1 MSSPK
6 SEEILCESM
15 EEEVRA
21 LEDRIESSIE
31 KISVFNRQFPQIILA
46 NLLFS

>member
-6 SEEILCESM
+6 SEDILCESM

-21 LEDRIESSIE
+21 LEDHIESAI
-31 KISVFNRQFPQIILA
+31 
-46 NLLFS
+46 